1 VTDSADTWWRIAAAA
16 RKAGVPVR
24 SLFRA
29 VAAGTVPSS
38 VVDGVRVVRIT
49 DVEAWQAARA
59 AKKPQPAA
67 HAALPGVTAGAPLP
81 GSGYTIPASR
91 EAVEPAAAMALAAM
105 AAAGGRPA
113 DSSSPPTLDASA
125 SGPAEIARDEAL
137 TNLAATVARL
147 TAEVAEALRTAASAD
162 NMASSAL
169 FGVGDLK
176 RERLPDRL
184 AQVERRIAEIEGYL
198 RLVLYGG

>member
-16 RKAGVPVR
+16 PKARVVVR

-49 DVEAWQAARA
+49 DVEAWRATRAAR
-59 AKKPQPAA
+59 KPQPAA
-67 HAALPGVTAGAPLP
+67 PAALPDLAADAPVP
-81 GSGYTIPASR
+81 GFAYTIPPSQEVAES
-91 EAVEPAAAMALAAM
+91 PPAMAPAAM
-105 AAAGGRPA
+105 AAAGG
-113 DSSSPPTLDASA
+113 SPVGSASPLTLDAPA
-125 SGPAEIARDEAL
+125 SGPAEIARDKAI
-137 TNLAATVARL
+137 TNLEEAVACYA
-147 TAEVAEALRTAASAD
+147 AEVAAALRAAASAD

-184 AQVERRIAEIEGYL
+184 AQVERRLVEIEKCL
-198 RLVLYGG
+198 RMVLYGG